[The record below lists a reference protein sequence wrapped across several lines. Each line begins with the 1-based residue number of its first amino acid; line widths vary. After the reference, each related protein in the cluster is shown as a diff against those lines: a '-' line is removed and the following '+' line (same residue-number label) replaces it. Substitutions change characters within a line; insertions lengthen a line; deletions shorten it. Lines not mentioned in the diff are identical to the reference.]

1 MVVLPR
7 HKKKAG
13 TGDEFFPLS
22 HPPHPPPSPRGC
34 EGGGKEVGALSRTRL
49 ACQAGQATLAR
60 PAKVSAPNLVQA
72 RSAKAGQKASK
83 PVKTLFAKLLKGPLS
98 SWRRTLCQT
107 GQRVAKLVHELPN
120 WSKKKGVV
128 ERGVMGGGLGIA
140 SGATQ
145 AKGQSWSK
153 DHQTG
158 QKTRKWEGGG
168 ESRLGRD
175 ADEAAGQRAQA
186 LREPAQRPVPAGPRS
201 RCCPVTI
208 TVPDVTRKSDPDRLP
223 IPAGSRARRM
233 PLPFPL
239 PRSLLSASFPRRGPR
254 KGAVSRPRS
263 FAPAQSRAGRRGSTL
278 FRVDFP
284 SPDSD
289 GVPAQPFSGPDAPLP
304 EAGPG
309 PVRGTRPAVVTWR
322 TVSHVH
328 RTLAYNESVGG
339 KGGGG
344 RRTSCDHCPEV
355 TT

>member
-186 LREPAQRPVPAGPRS
+186 LREPAQRSVPAGP
-201 RCCPVTI
+201 
-208 TVPDVTRKSDPDRLP
+208 
-223 IPAGSRARRM
+223 RARRM

-239 PRSLLSASFPRRGPR
+239 PRSLFSLPRLLSETGTQE
-254 KGAVSRPRS
+254 GRS

-278 FRVDFP
+278 FRVAFP

-289 GVPAQPFSGPDAPLP
+289 GVPAQTFSGPDAPLP